1 MSFCFISNNTERK
14 AEDVDAKVPA
24 TTPKKTPES
33 IRTGN
38 EAMSDATGWR
48 PAVEMV
54 AGSDGQH
61 CKKLIAIIQLGH
73 HIEDIDMVSV
83 AVMQGKQLR
92 LAAPRSVLMTDM
104 DQLFDGMVAY
114 GVLAMK
120 DALKFQ
126 DKLEGNYKKKRSHL
140 REAVCD
146 VCCIP
151 LLVEVDPSKVP
162 LSMVIQ
168 KTHDSS
174 VLLVIVDLP
183 GNAQHARKVTGGV
196 VHLP

>member
-83 AVMQGKQLR
+83 AVMQGKLLR

-104 DQLFDGMVAY
+104 DQLFDGMVAC
-114 GVLAMK
+114 GVAMK

-126 DKLEGNYKKKRSHL
+126 DKVEGNYKKKRSHL
-140 REAVCD
+140 GEAVYD
-146 VCCIP
+146 VCYIP

-162 LSMVIQ
+162 LSIVIR
-168 KTHDSS
+168 KVHDSS
-174 VLLVIVDLP
+174 VLLVIMDLP
-183 GNAQHARKVTGGV
+183 GNTQYARKVTGGV
-196 VHLP
+196 VNLP